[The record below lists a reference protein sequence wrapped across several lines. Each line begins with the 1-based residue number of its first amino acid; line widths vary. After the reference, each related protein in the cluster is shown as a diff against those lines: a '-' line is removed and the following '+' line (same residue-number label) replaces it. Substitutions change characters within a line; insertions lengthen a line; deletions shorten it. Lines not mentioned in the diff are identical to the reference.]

1 MVETSVTLVDLVYV
15 ERKWRDKFNSG

>member
-1 MVETSVTLVDLVYV
+1 MVETSVTLVDLLYV